1 MSPIRQVLA
10 DLKVLD
16 LTTNVAGPVAARLFG
31 ELGADVVHVEP
42 PHGDDGRN
50 TTTRFLGREGTFHT
64 VGNRNKRGIVIDLKT
79 ERGLEV
85 MKRMLEQ
92 ADFFVENMTKG
103 TLDDLGL
110 GWSTLHALNPR
121 LIQLS
126 ITGWGQNGPLAHE
139 PGYDVLV
146 QAFTGAVRSDENR
159 EFRALGG
166 LRGDPT
172 APLLGAFAAMGA
184 LYEREQ
190 TGRGSLVTSSV
201 LQGAIHMAGAGM
213 VIAHDEIKE
222 DGNGAGP
229 PLGLGGLGPFWAAD
243 GKGVFLCAWND
254 RQFVELCSLAG
265 FAEVGEDP
273 AHATRFLRGGESGAR
288 LNALFGQWVGSK
300 NRDEIVEEM
309 RARRIPV
316 SPINET
322 LSELED
328 DPHIR
333 ENDLITTLDH
343 PTKGRLSMIGAMY
356 EIDGDGPEYRPAPL
370 LGEHTD
376 EVLSDFGFSAEQVS
390 ALRECGAVA

>member
-1 MSPIRQVLA
+1 MSPTSQILA
-10 DLKVLD
+10 DLKVID
-16 LTTNVAGPVAARLFG
+16 LTTNVAGPVAGRLFG

-50 TTTRFLGREGTFHT
+50 STTAFLGREGVFHS
-64 VGNRNKRGIVIDLKT
+64 VGNRNKRGVVIDLKT
-79 ERGLEV
+79 ERGCEV
-85 MKRMLEQ
+85 MKRLLGQ

-110 GWSTLHALNPR
+110 GWDTLHALNPR
-121 LIQLS
+121 LIQIS
-126 ITGWGQNGPLAHE
+126 ITGWGQDGPLAYE

-146 QAFTGAVRSDENR
+146 QAFTGAVREENG

-184 LYEREQ
+184 LYERER
-190 TGRGSLVTSSV
+190 TGKGALVTSSV

-213 VIAHDEIKE
+213 VIAHDEPPKDE
-222 DGNGAGP
+222 NGRGP
-229 PLGLGGLGPFWAAD
+229 IGGLGGLGPFWAAD

-254 RQFVELCSLAG
+254 RQFVELCDLAG
-265 FAEVGEDP
+265 FPEVGADP
-273 AHATRFLRGGESGAR
+273 AYASRFLRSGESGAR
-288 LNALFGQWVGSK
+288 LNALFGQWVASK
-300 NRDEIVEEM
+300 KRDEIVEEM

-316 SPINET
+316 SPVNQG
-322 LSELED
+322 LDELQD
-328 DPHIR
+328 DPHII
-333 ENDLITTLDH
+333 ENDLITSLDH

-356 EIDGDGPEYRPAPL
+356 EIDGDGPQYRPAPL

-376 EVLSDFGFSAEQVS
+376 AVLGDYGFSAEQIS
-390 ALRECGAVA
+390 ELRECGAVA